1 MRNSPC
7 LAKNYSTPN
16 SPQKNPQKLIQ
27 GASPN
32 ILNINVH
39 QCQNWRTPTFF
50 LGAVKPSRLRM
61 EVGRWFMLG
70 LGPGHQL
77 GHILCSLGS
86 RQRGSTSHST
96 MSTVIPTW
104 LLSLGTTPSHCC
116 NIQMILFS
124 CNVDKTCKG
133 RHCMH
138 FNGWLDKLIVSYV
151 LRSKWW
157 FNINGQ
163 WPSYK

>member
-16 SPQKNPQKLIQ
+16 SPRKNPQKLTR

-77 GHILCSLGS
+77 GHILCTLVNCDPNL
-86 RQRGSTSHST
+86 TP
-96 MSTVIPTW
+96 VTW
-104 LLSLGTTPSHCC
+104 ATPSHCC

-124 CNVDKTCKG
+124 CNVDKPCKR

-138 FNGWLDKLIVSYV
+138 LTVDK
-151 LRSKWW
+151 
-157 FNINGQ
+157 IN
-163 WPSYK
+163 